1 MAGPVHISLEAV
13 KSLRSVTSIELDPG
27 RVESILEIAL
37 SNAVKAAAAKAGPDT
52 LIVVSA
58 DHSHVFT
65 IAGYPDRGN
74 PILGLVKVDG
84 QPIKDSLGLPYTTL
98 GYANGPGTLVQ

>member
-37 SNAVKAAAAKAGPDT
+37 SNAVNVSPFEPDP
-52 LIVVSA
+52 L
-58 DHSHVFT
+58 
-65 IAGYPDRGN
+65 
-74 PILGLVKVDG
+74 
-84 QPIKDSLGLPYTTL
+84 
-98 GYANGPGTLVQ
+98 